1 MAPVR
6 HPRSQP
12 RLIRRRRGA
21 RDRRCADPTPGRDR
35 PCARGPAFRTL
46 RGLRASPLFRWARA
60 PLPLPRMRRPGPP
73 TLVPSLRAAPFLHW
87 ARAQA
92 LLVHAAHLHR
102 GRWLRGGRPRPAT
115 FLVGAAFGL
124 AQNGFSSPG
133 RGSGLPCVQS
143 RTADPRPPTL
153 PLRGGGLLA
162 CAAPWSRQRI
172 PRLPTGD
179 ARADVFDSK
188 ELTNFMFSIRRSSQ
202 TLCFRFEGARKL
214 SASSA
219 MPARDTRAP
228 RNRRSAGSRT
238 RAERLQYSPL
248 SLWRLPGSHGAEVR

>member
-1 MAPVR
+1 MPFR
-6 HPRSQP
+6 RSAQAH
-12 RLIRRRRGA
+12 GTVTMQWHH
-21 RDRRCADPTPGRDR
+21 CHV
-35 PCARGPAFRTL
+35 TL
-46 RGLRASPLFRWARA
+46 GNGTSP
-60 PLPLPRMRRPGPP
+60 PP
-73 TLVPSLRAAPFLHW
+73 KVAAPAHSPS
-87 ARAQA
+87 ARRSRPAVCGPHSRSRPA
-92 LLVHAAHLHR
+92 LCSRARFSNLARVEGVQHR
-102 GRWLRGGRPRPAT
+102 GRRLQRGRPRPAT